1 MPTVPIQ
8 ITPLPLITRRLILV
22 LKDVL
27 ILKIDALL
35 QGIEINTPIIGH
47 SSPIPIDPT
56 HSKPDLPL
64 TPGNRM
70 YLGQIDLG
78 HVPLAGL
85 ARAPLR
91 GHHPLAGSANRPDP
105 LAGID
110 NNNNNVEM
118 HVTCRVLPT
127 LPPRVIEIDLPLLAG
142 KREIGIDLGNAI
154 NTVRILVVALRMV
167 ERVTVPTVART
178 IVDQENV
185 LHFTK
190 VNFLSF
196 AVTSAPLLS
205 TIGRQL
211 TVFWSRKSRPP

>member
-1 MPTVPIQ
+1 
-8 ITPLPLITRRLILV
+8 
-22 LKDVL
+22 
-27 ILKIDALL
+27 
-35 QGIEINTPIIGH
+35 
-47 SSPIPIDPT
+47 
-56 HSKPDLPL
+56 
-64 TPGNRM
+64 M

-91 GHHPLAGSANRPDP
+91 GHHPLAGSANCPDP

-110 NNNNNVEM
+110 NNTNVEM
-118 HVTCRVLPT
+118 HVTCWVLPT
-127 LPPRVIEIDLPLLAG
+127 LRPRVIEIDLPLLAG
-142 KREIGIDLGNAI
+142 KREIGIDLGSAI
-154 NTVRILVVALRMV
+154 NTVRILVVALRMA